1 MWPKKEDSQA
11 SKNSLRALDLAD
23 AKKILWIQKAQNIQQ
38 KRGILQKKSTVKS
51 LSFLWLWKEFLWG
64 SRP

>member
-23 AKKILWIQKAQNIQQ
+23 AKKITLDSKGPKYLAETGNFAEE
-38 KRGILQKKSTVKS
+38 KYRKKS
-51 LSFLWLWKEFLWG
+51 
-64 SRP
+64 